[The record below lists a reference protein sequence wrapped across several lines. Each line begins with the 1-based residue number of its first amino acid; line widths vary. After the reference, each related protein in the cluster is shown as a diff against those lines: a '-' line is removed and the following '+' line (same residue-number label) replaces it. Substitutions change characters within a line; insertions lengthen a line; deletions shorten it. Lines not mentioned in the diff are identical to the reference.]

1 MKMVPINIWVFFLRK
16 VSFSLDDSDF
26 GKGDEVEHICFGQ
39 KRHPR
44 CGLILHAA
52 GLGVC
57 ILH

>member
-1 MKMVPINIWVFFLRK
+1 MKMVPINICGFFRK

-26 GKGDEVEHICFGQ
+26 GKGDEVEHIHFGQ
-39 KRHPR
+39 KRHPKS
-44 CGLILHAA
+44 GLILRAA